1 MEVSMIVQAAIRHE
15 GQVYTG
21 RRHIKILEKMIRVP
35 RIRKAVSLGE
45 QGFVNDE
52 NMFLTRQEASKEALE
67 CGQIDER
74 PLGGKLNSEMLW

>member
-45 QGFVNDE
+45 QGFV
-52 NMFLTRQEASKEALE
+52 
-67 CGQIDER
+67 
-74 PLGGKLNSEMLW
+74 